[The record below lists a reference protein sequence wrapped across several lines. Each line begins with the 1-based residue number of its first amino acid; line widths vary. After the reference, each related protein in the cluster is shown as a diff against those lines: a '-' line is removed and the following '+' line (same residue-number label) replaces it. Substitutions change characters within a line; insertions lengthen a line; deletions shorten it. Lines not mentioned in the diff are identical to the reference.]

1 MTSLAPASR
10 PLVLVDRVFP
20 RSVVT
25 NILLVLAGT
34 GLVALCAQ
42 IVIPMWPVP
51 ITMQTFAVLFV
62 GTVLGPARG
71 VVSMGLYLVLGIAGL
86 PIFAEGKSGDLFA
99 LTSGGFIIG
108 FIAAAAVVGWLANLK
123 WDRHVLK
130 TFVSFFAGTVI
141 IYVFGLTWL
150 YFSLQNLGP
159 EVWQFGGST
168 VLAAT
173 LAWGLTPFLIGD
185 AAKAIAAALLLP
197 GTWKL
202 IGEKRSAEKPR
213 D

>member
-10 PLVLVDRVFP
+10 PLVLADRVFP

-25 NILLVLAGT
+25 NIVLVLAGT
-34 GLVALCAQ
+34 ALVALCAQ
-42 IVIPMWPVP
+42 LVIPMWPVP

-62 GTVLGPARG
+62 GTVIGPARG
-71 VVSMGLYLVLGIAGL
+71 AVSMSLYLVLGVAGL

-108 FIAAAAVVGWLANLK
+108 FIVAAAVVGWLANLK
-123 WDRHVLK
+123 WDRHVVK
-130 TFVSFFAGTVI
+130 TFVSFFAGTVV
-141 IYVFGLTWL
+141 IYAFGLTWL

-159 EVWQFGGST
+159 EVWQAGGAT

-173 LAWGLTPFLIGD
+173 IAWGLTPFLIGD
-185 AAKAIAAALLLP
+185 AAKAVAAALLLP

-202 IGEKRSAEKPR
+202 LSRTKR
-213 D
+213 